1 VKRLLLAAVLACAPG
16 VALAAD
22 ISGAWTINAAFDSMG
37 VKFTAT
43 CTFTQDAGG
52 KLTAPCKGPA
62 GEALSATGAVTTG
75 SDGKAMVEFGYDTTY
90 QGTPVHLDY
99 KGAPQ
104 ADGSL
109 AGTIDTGGP
118 QGTFTATK
126 S

>member
-1 VKRLLLAAVLACAPG
+1 MKRLLLAAVLACAPSI
-16 VALAAD
+16 ALAAD
-22 ISGAWTINAAFDSMG
+22 ISGAWTINGAFDALG

-43 CTFTQDAGG
+43 CTFSQDAAG
-52 KLTAPCKGPA
+52 KLTAPCKGPQ
-62 GEALSATGAVTTG
+62 GEDISATGAVTSG
-75 SDGKAMVEFGYDTTY
+75 SDGKPMVEFGYDTNY

-104 ADGSL
+104 TDGSL